1 MNSVYHKKRGLALGG
16 GAVLGAAHVGVLKAI
31 DEYRIRITRITGTSI
46 GAFVAAFAAFGKSW
60 KEIEA
65 IAKELNWL
73 DVSGISLS
81 RFALLSN
88 EKLGELIKKHIG
100 DKNIEDAHI
109 PLAMVAADITTG
121 EKVVLNKGSV
131 ARAAMASTCIPGI
144 FKPVEIDGRLL
155 VDGGVVESVP
165 VITLKDMGARKVIAV
180 DLNAKHEYGVPE
192 NIIDIILNSYHYTM
206 MASAKLQT
214 EDADLL
220 IEPDLSA
227 FNRSNMK
234 QVSNL
239 MEKGYED
246 ANKDLEK
253 RSFKKIKSRNNK

>member
-1 MNSVYHKKRGLALGG
+1 MSSVYYKKRGLALGG

-46 GAFVAAFAAFGKSW
+46 GAFVGAFVAFGKGW

-88 EKLGELIKKHIG
+88 EKLGELIIKHIG
-100 DKNIEDAHI
+100 DKDIEDADI
-109 PLAMVAADITTG
+109 PLAMVAVDITTG
-121 EKVVLNKGSV
+121 EKIVLNTGSV
-131 ARAAMASTCIPGI
+131 AKAAMASTCIPGI
-144 FKPVEIDGRLL
+144 FEPVEMDGRLL

-165 VITLKDMGARKVIAV
+165 VITLKEMGARKMIAV
-180 DLNAKHEYGVPE
+180 DLNAKHEYGEPE
-192 NIIDIILNSYHYTM
+192 NIIDIILNSYHYGM
-206 MASAKLQT
+206 MASAKLQKA
-214 EDADLL
+214 EADLL

-234 QVSNL
+234 QVSDL
-239 MEKGYED
+239 MEKGYEE
-246 ANKDLEK
+246 AK
-253 RSFKKIKSRNNK
+253 RRCSQVFRKK